1 MTTSTVT
8 AAAARLKTLG
18 SREADLAG
26 GAQLQHLGQPCH
38 HDASGFTTS
47 NNRFP
52 CEVGHGIDP
61 CVA

>member
-1 MTTSTVT
+1 MTTNTVT
-8 AAAARLKTLG
+8 TTAARLKTLG
-18 SREADLAG
+18 SRETDLAG
-26 GAQLQHLGQPCH
+26 GAQLQHLVRSCH

-52 CEVGHGIDP
+52 CEVGDGINP